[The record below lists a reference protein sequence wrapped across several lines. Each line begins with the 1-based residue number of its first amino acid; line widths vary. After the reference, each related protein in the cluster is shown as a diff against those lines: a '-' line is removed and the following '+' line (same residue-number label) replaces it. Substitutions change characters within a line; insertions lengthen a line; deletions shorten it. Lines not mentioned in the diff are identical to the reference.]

1 MKNIIKTKH
10 HIFVRVTSIVAIVI
24 IAVCSTL
31 AIQGCEKKEKEQ
43 TKNIPINSIAQGYI
57 SEVYR
62 SNNFVLKSQQSL
74 DDFIEAFEIP
84 NLSQLKIN
92 FDTDM
97 VIAVIES
104 NNSSSTIDITNIT
117 EFKDKIEIRVENLR
131 KGMTADIGSIYHIV
145 KIPKT
150 DKTIVFMKITSYN

>member
-10 HIFVRVTSIVAIVI
+10 HISVRVISVVAIVT
-24 IAVCSTL
+24 IAVCSAL
-31 AIQGCEKKEKEQ
+31 AIQGCDKKEKEQ
-43 TKNIPINSIAQGYI
+43 TKNIPINSITQGYI

-92 FDTDM
+92 FNTDM

-104 NNSSSTIDITNIT
+104 NNT
-117 EFKDKIEIRVENLR
+117 VLR
-131 KGMTADIGSIYHIV
+131 L
-145 KIPKT
+145 
-150 DKTIVFMKITSYN
+150 